1 MHDEDA
7 AQEIARLREES
18 ARLAGALEDVCVQSE
33 AAVAELTRILT
44 RQRLVLQDSATVL
57 SQTAA
62 IRTSNTWRML
72 EVYRRARIR
81 LGISGGSAPAL
92 RAMLRA
98 RRGTRRVPAAVRNAP
113 IGVNL
118 SGYLDA
124 ESGMGEAARAS
135 IRSFEASGI
144 PLALNNVPSLLRT
157 HDTSYSAAFVDE
169 NPHPFNLVHLNADN
183 MGWFAARRGRRY
195 FRDRY
200 TIGFWFWELAV
211 FRDEWL
217 PFFGYV
223 DEVWAAT
230 EFVRAAIQEKTSLP
244 VLRMPLPVVRLPV
257 PGAPG
262 DARQPAL
269 NGRAHFGLPDR
280 ATVFLYIFDASSQTE
295 RKHPLGALRAFRRA
309 ALGQEEAVL
318 VLKFTNAE
326 HDRASIRRLHEE
338 AEGLNVV
345 MLDGY
350 MDRAELG
357 ALLNTADCYFSPHR
371 SEGFGLTILEAMAL
385 GKAVIAT
392 NYSGNVDFMTAE
404 NSYPLDYRLVTLTRD
419 YGPYMRGA
427 SWAEPDLDHAARLI
441 RHVVEQPGD
450 AAARGAQARADVE
463 RDWNPQVTGARV
475 RARLEAIQGG
485 RICPPCLRVNE
496 TELAE
501 SLD

>member
-1 MHDEDA
+1 MPQEDA
-7 AQEIARLREES
+7 IDEVARLREES
-18 ARLAGALEDVCVQSE
+18 ARLSGALADVCAHSE
-33 AAVAELTRILT
+33 AALAELARILT
-44 RQRLVLQDSATVL
+44 RQREVLQDSATVL

-72 EVYRRARIR
+72 EAYRRARIR

-98 RRGTRRVPAAVRNAP
+98 RSGTRRVPAAVRTAP

-135 IRSFEASGI
+135 IRSFEAAGI
-144 PLALNNVPSLLRT
+144 PLALNNVPSLLRAQD
-157 HDTSYSAAFVDE
+157 HAYRGAFVDE

-200 TIGFWFWELAV
+200 TIGFWFWELAT
-211 FRDEWL
+211 FRDEWV

-244 VLRMPLPVVRLPV
+244 VLRMPLPVVLPA
-257 PGAPG
+257 G
-262 DARQPAL
+262 PAL
-269 NGRAHFGLPDR
+269 GRAHFGIPER
-280 ATVFLYIFDASSQTE
+280 GTVFLYAFDVSSQTE
-295 RKHPLGALRAFRRA
+295 RKHPLGAIRAFRGAGLRHDD
-309 ALGQEEAVL
+309 AVL

-326 HDRASIRRLHEE
+326 YDRASVRRLHEE
-338 AEGLNVV
+338 ADGLNVV

-350 MDRAELG
+350 MDRAELTG
-357 ALLNTADCYFSPHR
+357 LLDTADVYFSPHR
-371 SEGFGLTILEAMAL
+371 SEGFGLTLLEAMAL

-392 NYSGNVDFMTAE
+392 NYSGNVDFMTPE
-404 NSYPLDYRLVTLTRD
+404 NSYPLDYRLVPLTRD

-427 SWAEPDLDHAARLI
+427 VWAEPDLEHAARLV
-441 RHVVEQPGD
+441 RQVVEHPEE
-450 AAARGAQARADVE
+450 AAARGAVARADVE
-463 RDWNPQVTGARV
+463 RSWNPHVTGAHV
-475 RARLEAIQGG
+475 RERLETIRTG
-485 RICPPCLRVNE
+485 RTLNPEP
-496 TELAE
+496 
-501 SLD
+501 